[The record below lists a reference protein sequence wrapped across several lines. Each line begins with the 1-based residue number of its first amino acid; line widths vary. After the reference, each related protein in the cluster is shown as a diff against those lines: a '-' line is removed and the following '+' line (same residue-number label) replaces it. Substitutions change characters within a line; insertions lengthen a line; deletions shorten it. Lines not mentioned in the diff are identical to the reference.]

1 MKKILIMGLPGS
13 GKTTFASDLLDKL
26 GENKI
31 SSAWYN
37 ADHVRKMYD
46 DWDFSLDGRLRQAQ
60 TMALGANK
68 SKENGIVAACDFV
81 CPTEY
86 LREVFNPDIMVWMD
100 TLEKSVYD
108 DTNELFEPPWNYNYC
123 IQQFY
128 QNAFAIDRIIEEL
141 TK

>member
-13 GKTTFASDLLDKL
+13 GKTTFAKALLDNL
-26 GENKI
+26 EEHKI
-31 SSAWYN
+31 ASIWFN
-37 ADHVRKMYD
+37 GDQVRTLFN

-86 LREVFNPDIMVWMD
+86 LREVFNPDILVWMD
-100 TLEKSVYD
+100 TLEKSIYE
-108 DTNELFEPPWNYNYC
+108 DTNQLFEKPSNYDYC

-128 QNAFAIDRIIEEL
+128 QNAFVTDDIIRKL
-141 TK
+141 K